1 MVRLRLLI
9 TACVVIVSFSQA
21 FETECDPARP
31 PSAKQSLP
39 DEIKFRDAYK
49 VSGIISNWVEK
60 TTAAFS
66 ELANSDGISITVS
79 SRNESLHW
87 LTVKN
92 EGTFLHN
99 KTAAHCGV
107 SVTAPLAAFPQLST
121 ISPNLNSFST
131 FVAGL
136 LEFSRNST
144 GEVRDNPVV
153 AGLEGVRWVSCRNAT
168 NGTAN
173 LQLEVIYAGEKGS
186 LQPPSKEFNNP
197 LVLSVRISEYGNFSD
212 NSTLKSKLSVEFD
225 QYDVPSAEYSS
236 LLMIPTG
243 TVCEGWKEAAIPL
256 NVSDPFSVLIETV
269 DEKKSKQET
278 MVYYSPKEQLAVVSG
293 SKQGDSFPFFK
304 EKNVADGVSSVVHDF
319 KRGYEYALNQRG
331 CVNLVALPSDSAD
344 VKSSDGALSMR
355 SVTELLVTPELKFGK
370 YGQIKADDGREHDI
384 YRAVDN
390 KTQDIVELHFD
401 GDQLISS
408 SIYKLLDG
416 QPNLSSYT
424 KYSHVPSAVPSQLDE
439 YMRSC
444 FAMFSSE
451 FPDNNTF
458 IFEVKSRSVKD
469 VYSQGVEAVTSSLAD
484 ALSQVAPI
492 NPLRVRA
499 FYDSGSDK
507 SLRVFFS
514 VDEKPSVAPAVVP
527 TYNFTAEVSS
537 SELLKKLNE
546 TISQGDWKFSVMSS
560 EKKSEDWVVTA
571 HSLKRYSAPAEKH
584 EYSGYTGGAMFV
596 LGVFS
601 LVIGVAIGAGGVF
614 FATKRQRISTL
625 AYQVFE

>member
-49 VSGIISNWVEK
+49 
-60 TTAAFS
+60 
-66 ELANSDGISITVS
+66 
-79 SRNESLHW
+79 
-87 LTVKN
+87 
-92 EGTFLHN
+92 
-99 KTAAHCGV
+99 
-107 SVTAPLAAFPQLST
+107 
-121 ISPNLNSFST
+121 
-131 FVAGL
+131 
-136 LEFSRNST
+136 
-144 GEVRDNPVV
+144 RDNPVV

-278 MVYYSPKEQLAVVSG
+278 MVYYSPKERLAVVSG

-331 CVNLVALPSDSAD
+331 CVNLLALPSDSAD

-439 YMRSC
+439 HMRAC

-514 VDEKPSVAPAVVP
+514 VDEKPSVAPAGVP
-527 TYNFTAEVSS
+527 TYNFT
-537 SELLKKLNE
+537 
-546 TISQGDWKFSVMSS
+546 
-560 EKKSEDWVVTA
+560 DWVVTA